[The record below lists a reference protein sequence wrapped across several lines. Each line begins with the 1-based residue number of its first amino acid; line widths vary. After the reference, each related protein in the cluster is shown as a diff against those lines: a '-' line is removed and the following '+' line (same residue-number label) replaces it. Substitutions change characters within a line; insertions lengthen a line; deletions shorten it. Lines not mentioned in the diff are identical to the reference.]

1 MNIDAQT
8 VFWKIKII
16 TPLFQEEMS
25 KNERKILTMFRRDFS
40 LEKYS
45 ARKIYIEVD
54 NIKKENREM
63 MMS

>member
-1 MNIDAQT
+1 
-8 VFWKIKII
+8 
-16 TPLFQEEMS
+16 MS